1 MNAEI
6 QMRQADREA
15 LAVAVEAHLAA
26 GGTIHRLSHCERAP
40 HKPISYNNRVDRKSA
55 GRREYLELERM
66 IAEHG
71 RALAATG
78 LTVELARRQMAKRWV
93 GRAVLTAPRIEQIAA
108 KYGFAFCSDARG
120 RP

>member
-6 QMRQADREA
+6 QMRDAARAD
-15 LAVAVEAHLAA
+15 LAAAVEAHLAA
-26 GGTIHRLSHCERAP
+26 GGTIQRLSHCERAP
-40 HKPISYNNRVDRKSA
+40 TRCISYNNRVDRKSA

-78 LTVELARRQMAKRWV
+78 LTVEQARRQMAKRWA

-108 KYGFAFCSDARG
+108 RYGYAYQAKG
-120 RP
+120 EGK

>member
-6 QMRQADREA
+6 QMRDAARAD
-15 LAVAVEAHLAA
+15 LAAAVEAHLAA
-26 GGTIHRLSHCERAP
+26 GGTIQRLSHCERAP
-40 HKPISYNNRVDRKSA
+40 TRCISYNNRVDRKSA

-71 RALAATG
+71 RALAEIG
-78 LTVELARRQMAKRWV
+78 LTVELARRQMAKRWA